1 LGGGGL
7 SVLVHVLAYVGT
19 PAGILAFAGGLVRV
33 SRAALLHRAGSTALS
48 QGTED
53 QRREAGLAIVEALTR
68 QREPWW
74 REVLPGRRPGDGSQD
89 SDT

>member
-1 LGGGGL
+1 M

-33 SRAALLHRAGSTALS
+33 SRAALLHKAGTTALS

-68 QREPWW
+68 REREPWW
-74 REVLPGRRPGDGSQD
+74 REVLPGRSPADGESGP
-89 SDT
+89 